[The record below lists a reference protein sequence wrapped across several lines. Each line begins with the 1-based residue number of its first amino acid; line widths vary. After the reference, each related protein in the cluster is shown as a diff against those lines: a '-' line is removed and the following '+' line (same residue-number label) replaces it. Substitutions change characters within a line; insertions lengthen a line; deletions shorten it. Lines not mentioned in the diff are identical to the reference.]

1 MSPNDLIFI
10 AALVLLALCAA
21 LVGFN
26 FWAALGFAL
35 ALGLAFYLVQSGAD
49 RESRDNEKHPSL

>member
-35 ALGLAFYLVQSGAD
+35 ALGLVFYLVQSGTR
-49 RESRDNEKHPSL
+49 REGRDSEKHTST

>member
-10 AALVLLALCAA
+10 AALVLVALCAA
-21 LVGFN
+21 LAGFN

-35 ALGLAFYLVQSGAD
+35 ALGLIFYLVQSSAGQD
-49 RESRDNEKHPSL
+49 SKDNEKRNTL

>member
-10 AALVLLALCAA
+10 AALVLLALCGA

-35 ALGLAFYLVQSGAD
+35 ALGLVFYLVQSGV
-49 RESRDNEKHPSL
+49 SRDGPEKEKQPGP

>member
-10 AALVLLALCAA
+10 SALVLLALCGA

-26 FWAALGFAL
+26 FWAALGFSL
-35 ALGLAFYLVQSGAD
+35 ALGLIFYLVQGSLRG
-49 RESRDNEKHPSL
+49 EGRDDDKRDHQ

>member
-10 AALVLLALCAA
+10 AALVLVALCAA

-35 ALGLAFYLVQSGAD
+35 ALGLVFYLVQSNAGQDAK
-49 RESRDNEKHPSL
+49 DNEKRNTL